1 MRNKLWVLCF
11 LLIFCLLAGCGE
23 REEIKEI
30 AVIVKAT
37 DSDFWRRVKDGVNA
51 AATEYNVNVTFSGP
65 DSEEDYLT
73 QNSLIVSAVA
83 RGADALVISAIDY
96 ERTAD
101 AVDAAAAAGVK
112 IVMIDSGVDSDKPEC
127 FIGTDN
133 PGAGRL
139 SGESAMSLSGNPVI
153 GIVNCESASE
163 NLSEREKAFREYVRE
178 KGGKIVGEVSVAS
191 DTESAKKGASELL
204 SAHPEINVIVGFNEW
219 TTLGIGY
226 AIREKGLADKV
237 SAVGFDNNLVSVGM
251 LETGEMDVLLVQN
264 PFAIG
269 YLGVQSA
276 VGLLLGGKV
285 ESLTSTATSVITRE
299 NMFEGENQRILF
311 RFE

>member
-1 MRNKLWVLCF
+1 MRNKL
-11 LLIFCLLAGCGE
+11 LILCLLTLFCFSGCGE

-37 DSDFWRRVKDGVNA
+37 DSDFWRRVSDGVNA

-65 DSEEDYLT
+65 GSEEDYLT

-83 RGADALVISAIDY
+83 RGADALVISATDY
-96 ERTAD
+96 EKTAD

-127 FIGTDN
+127 FVGTDN
-133 PGAGRL
+133 PDAGRL
-139 SGESAMSLSGNPVI
+139 SGQAAMSLSENPVI
-153 GIVNCESASE
+153 GIVNCESAAG
-163 NLSEREKAFREYVRE
+163 NLTEREKAFRDYVKE
-178 KGGKIVGEVSVAS
+178 KGGKIAGEVSVSS
-191 DTESAKKGASELL
+191 DTGSAKKGALELL
-204 SAHPEINVIVGFNEW
+204 TAHPEVDVIVGFNEW

-226 AIREKGLADKV
+226 AIREMELSDKV

-276 VGLLLGGKV
+276 VELLSGGKV
-285 ESLTSTATSVITRE
+285 DEVTRTATSVITKE